1 MSFFSKTPKYM
12 YVYLAHMHEACGS
25 TCPGGPLRFC
35 FELSAQVIRL
45 MNEANTLQEAGN
57 FDGSNAAV
65 EKVRQV
71 GAENTDA

>member
-1 MSFFSKTPKYM
+1 MSIW
-12 YVYLAHMHEACGS
+12 H
-25 TCPGGPLRFC
+25 TCTKHVDRPALVARSAFC
-35 FELSAQVIRL
+35 FERSAQVIRL